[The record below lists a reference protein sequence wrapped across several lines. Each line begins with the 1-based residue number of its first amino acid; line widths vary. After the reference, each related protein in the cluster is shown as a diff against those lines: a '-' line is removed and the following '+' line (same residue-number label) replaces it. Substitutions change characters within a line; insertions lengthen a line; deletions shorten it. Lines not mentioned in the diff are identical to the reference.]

1 VTLPKLHPCTSNGA
15 EPKPLP
21 LPKGDWDWQES
32 LFQVPRDQAWKSA
45 CGIFFERA
53 LPSLSSDR
61 VDAARGK
68 SCGTVGE
75 TGRHLRR
82 QQEALSP
89 IVGGESPCSQKVF
102 LVVQVSGYSCRL
114 AKQSPYT
121 EVVQKRARNSRL
133 GSVFARLP
141 QAVLSFAQSGR
152 RRAV

>member
-1 VTLPKLHPCTSNGA
+1 MQKRFGLVSPPVIFAWGKEGGGDPTKISIRAGRSV
-15 EPKPLP
+15 PKPLRS
-21 LPKGDWDWQES
+21 LKDDWDWHDS

-89 IVGGESPCSQKVF
+89 IVGERAPAAIRCS
-102 LVVQVSGYSCRL
+102 
-114 AKQSPYT
+114 
-121 EVVQKRARNSRL
+121 
-133 GSVFARLP
+133 
-141 QAVLSFAQSGR
+141 
-152 RRAV
+152 